1 VTVAYV
7 DSSVLL
13 RFVLEQ
19 PHPLDGID
27 RFEGLVTST
36 LAQTECLRVVDNAR
50 LRGEIDQAEHDARR
64 QAVYTKLRGVE
75 RVAVS
80 ASVLGRA
87 EAPFPAPISTLDA
100 IHVATALQW
109 RDRGR
114 PDLVFATH
122 DTRQARVA
130 GLLGFDVIGV

>member
-1 VTVAYV
+1 VATAYV

-19 PHPLDGID
+19 PPTLDEID

-36 LAQTECLRVVDNAR
+36 LAQSECLRVVDNAR

-64 QAVYTKLRGVE
+64 QAVYAKLRGLE
-75 RVAVS
+75 RVFVS

-87 EAPFPAPISTLDA
+87 EVPFPAPISTLDA
-100 IHVATALQW
+100 IHVATALHW

-122 DTRQARVA
+122 DARQARVA
-130 GLLGFDVIGV
+130 SLLGFDVIGV